1 MGNDSR
7 QLGWALIGCGSAGRE
22 HARGAAADADIA
34 VRGFCDIE
42 PAAAAAVAG
51 EHDGAWHTTDPV
63 RVFSD
68 PEIDVVSIA
77 TAHDSHADLAIAAL
91 QAGKHLFLEKPMAM
105 TSADCLRIE
114 AARAAADR
122 RLMLNHSIRFSGAA
136 RAIRERLGPIM
147 VSHGQCTMAPAD
159 LNRWRW
165 HPTQGG
171 GTVYDVGVHAL
182 DLLCWMHRDHPVEVY
197 ATGGAVRHPEELRG
211 TGLLDTIAATL
222 RFADGGAAT
231 FLMADAGQNEL
242 TGKWFF
248 EFFDGSDSAVLHEH
262 FRAATITRRDPET
275 GEDDSETL
283 RPEPAARFGPL
294 VAAIRAGTGTPVGP
308 AEGIRTALLVELILE
323 SIATGQPQ
331 RWSEPASA

>member
-1 MGNDSR
+1 M
-7 QLGWALIGCGSAGRE
+7 
-22 HARGAAADADIA
+22 
-34 VRGFCDIE
+34 
-42 PAAAAAVAG
+42 
-51 EHDGAWHTTDPV
+51 
-63 RVFSD
+63 
-68 PEIDVVSIA
+68 
-77 TAHDSHADLAIAAL
+77 AIAAL

-136 RAIRERLGPIM
+136 RAIRERLGPVM

-159 LNRWRW
+159 LRRWRW

-222 RFADGGAAT
+222 RFADGGTAT
-231 FLMADAGQNEL
+231 FLMADSGQNEL

-248 EFFDGSDSAVLHEH
+248 EFFDGSASAVLHEH
-262 FRAATITRRDPET
+262 FKAATITRRDPDT
-275 GEDDSETL
+275 GQDDSETV
-283 RPEPAARFGPL
+283 RPGPAARFAPL
-294 VAAIRAGTGTPVGP
+294 VAAIRDGTEPPVGP
-308 AEGIRTALLVELILE
+308 AEGIRTALLVERILE
-323 SIATGQPQ
+323 SIATGRPQ
-331 RWSEPASA
+331 RWVDSGPV

>member
-1 MGNDSR
+1 MVNDSR
-7 QLGWALIGCGSAGRE
+7 ALGWALIGCGSAGRE
-22 HARGAAADADIA
+22 HARGAAADPDIA
-34 VRGFCDIE
+34 VRGFCDID
-42 PAAAAAVAG
+42 PASAAAAAD
-51 EHDGAWHTTDPV
+51 EHDAWHTNNPAW
-63 RVFSD
+63 VFSD
-68 PEIDVVSIA
+68 PEVDLVSIA
-77 TAHDSHADLAIAAL
+77 TAHDSHAELAIAAL

-136 RAIRERLGPIM
+136 RAIRERLGRVM

-159 LNRWRW
+159 LRRWRW

-231 FLMADAGQNEL
+231 FLMADSGQNEL

-248 EFFDGSDSAVLHEH
+248 EFFDGSASAVLHEH
-262 FRAATITRRDPET
+262 FKAATITRRDPET
-275 GEDDSETL
+275 GQDDSETV
-283 RPEPAARFGPL
+283 RPGPAARFAPL
-294 VAAIRAGTGTPVGP
+294 VEAIRAGTEPPVGP
-308 AEGIRTALLVELILE
+308 AEGIRTALVVERILE
-323 SIATGQPQ
+323 SIATGRPQP
-331 RWSEPASA
+331 WVDPG